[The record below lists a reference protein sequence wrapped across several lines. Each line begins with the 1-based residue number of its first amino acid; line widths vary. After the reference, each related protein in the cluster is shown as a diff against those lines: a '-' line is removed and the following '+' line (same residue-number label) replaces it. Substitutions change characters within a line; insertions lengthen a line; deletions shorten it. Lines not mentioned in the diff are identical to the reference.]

1 MNSSQT
7 ITIDNRKTI
16 KVTDVLKVLEIN
28 PKEAI
33 IDTTLGKLLLK
44 GDSLEI
50 KQYDI
55 DKKYLLINGVID
67 SLGFTTKDKKKEKG
81 LLQKLFQ

>member
-44 GDSLEI
+44 GDNLEI